1 MKRTTAIFALILAA
15 VMLLAGCK
23 KEPLPKV
30 YTVYSYGAPYTID
43 TEGRTISDG
52 TYTYGYEYAASGSS
66 VSFTYPDGNVYSAG
80 IQSANS
86 SGAGGLSAGTISADY
101 DYSSGY
107 TDPLS
112 LCYALASPRETKRAA
127 SSGSNHPF
135 VALLLCGV
143 GIFNL
148 AAPKASWYLS
158 YGWRFKDTEP
168 SDAAIT
174 LSRIGGG
181 IAVVIGVIMLIA

>member
-1 MKRTTAIFALILAA
+1 MKRTIAMLALLFAA
-15 VMLLAGCK
+15 MLLFAGCK
-23 KEPLPKV
+23 KEPLPTV

-43 TEGRTISDG
+43 TQGRTISDG

-66 VSFTYPDGNVYSAG
+66 VSFTYPNGEVYGASITVASNGIGGVSAG
-80 IQSANS
+80 A
-86 SGAGGLSAGTISADY
+86 ISADY
-101 DYSSGY
+101 DYNSGY

-158 YGWRFKDTEP
+158 YGWRFKDAEP

>member
-1 MKRTTAIFALILAA
+1 MKRTMAIFALILAA
-15 VMLLAGCK
+15 AMLLAGCK
-23 KEPLPKV
+23 KEPLPAV

-43 TEGRTISDG
+43 TQSRTISDG

-86 SGAGGLSAGTISADY
+86 SGAGGLSAGSVSADY

-112 LCYALASPRETKRAA
+112 LCYALASPREPKGAA
-127 SSGSNHPF
+127 SSGANPLL
-135 VALLLCGV
+135 ALLLCGV

-158 YGWRFKDTEP
+158 YGWRFKDAEP

-174 LSRIGGG
+174 LSRIGGA

>member
-1 MKRTTAIFALILAA
+1 MKRTIAIFALILAA

-23 KEPLPKV
+23 KEPLPAV

-86 SGAGGLSAGTISADY
+86 SGAGGLSAGSVSADY
-101 DYSSGY
+101 DYNSGY

-112 LCYALASPRETKRAA
+112 LCYALASPREPKGAA

-158 YGWRFKDTEP
+158 YGWRFKDAEP

>member
-1 MKRTTAIFALILAA
+1 MKRTISVFALLLAA

-52 TYTYGYEYAASGSS
+52 TYTYGYEYAASGSR

-86 SGAGGLSAGTISADY
+86 SGAGGLSAGSVSADY

-112 LCYALASPRETKRAA
+112 LCYALTSPMETERAA

-158 YGWRFKDTEP
+158 YGWRFKDAEP
-168 SDAAIT
+168 SDAYMA
-174 LSRIGGG
+174 LARIGGA

>member
-43 TEGRTISDG
+43 TQSRTISDG

-86 SGAGGLSAGTISADY
+86 SGAGGVSAGSVSADY

-112 LCYALASPRETKRAA
+112 LCYALTSPRETERAA
-127 SSGSNHPF
+127 SSGSNHSF

-148 AAPKASWYLS
+148 AVPKASWYLS
-158 YGWRFKDTEP
+158 YGWRFKDAEP

>member
-1 MKRTTAIFALILAA
+1 MKRTIAMLALLFAAML
-15 VMLLAGCK
+15 LLAGCK
-23 KEPLPKV
+23 KEPLPTV

-43 TEGRTISDG
+43 TQGRTISDG
-52 TYTYGYEYAASGSS
+52 TYTYGYEYADSGNS
-66 VSFTYPDGNVYSAG
+66 VSFTYPNGEVYGASITVASNGIGGMSAG
-80 IQSANS
+80 A
-86 SGAGGLSAGTISADY
+86 ISADY

-107 TDPLS
+107 TDPLT
-112 LCYALASPRETKRAA
+112 LYRALTSPRETERA
-127 SSGSNHPF
+127 SDTNPL

-158 YGWRFKDTEP
+158 YGWRFKDAEP
-168 SDAAIT
+168 SDAYMA
-174 LSRIGGG
+174 LARIGGG

>member
-15 VMLLAGCK
+15 AMLLAGCK
-23 KEPLPKV
+23 KEPLPAV

-43 TEGRTISDG
+43 TQSRTISDG

-66 VSFTYPDGNVYSAG
+66 VSFTYPNGEVYGASITVMSNGIGGVSAG
-80 IQSANS
+80 AI
-86 SGAGGLSAGTISADY
+86 SGDY
-101 DYSSGY
+101 DYDSGY
-107 TDPLS
+107 TDPFTLHR
-112 LCYALASPRETKRAA
+112 ALTSPRETEKA
-127 SSGSNHPF
+127 SDTNPL

-158 YGWRFKDTEP
+158 YGWRFKDAEP

-181 IAVVIGVIMLIA
+181 IAVVIGVIMLIV

>member
-1 MKRTTAIFALILAA
+1 MKRTISVFALLLAA

-43 TEGRTISDG
+43 TQSCTISDG

-86 SGAGGLSAGTISADY
+86 SGAGGLSAGSISADY
-101 DYSSGY
+101 DYNSGY

-112 LCYALASPRETKRAA
+112 LCYALASPRETERAA

-158 YGWRFKDTEP
+158 YGWRFKDAEP

>member
-15 VMLLAGCK
+15 AMLLAGCK
-23 KEPLPKV
+23 KEPLPAV

-43 TEGRTISDG
+43 TQSRTISDG

-66 VSFTYPDGNVYSAG
+66 VSFTYPDGNVYSA
-80 IQSANS
+80 
-86 SGAGGLSAGTISADY
+86 DY
-101 DYSSGY
+101 DYNSGY

-112 LCYALASPRETKRAA
+112 LCYALASPRETERAA

-158 YGWRFKDTEP
+158 YGWRFKDAEP

>member
-1 MKRTTAIFALILAA
+1 MKRTIAMLALLFAA
-15 VMLLAGCK
+15 MLLFAGCR
-23 KEPLPKV
+23 KEPLPTV

-43 TEGRTISDG
+43 TQSRTISDG
-52 TYTYGYEYAASGSS
+52 TYTYGYEYAASGRS

-80 IQSANS
+80 ISTANS
-86 SGAGGLSAGTISADY
+86 SGAGGVSAGSISADY

-112 LCYALASPRETKRAA
+112 LCYALTSPRETERT
-127 SSGSNHPF
+127 SNTNPL

-158 YGWRFKDTEP
+158 YGWRFKDAEP
-168 SDAAIT
+168 SDAYMA
-174 LSRIGGG
+174 LARIGGG
-181 IAVVIGVIMLIA
+181 IAIVIGVIMLIA

>member
-1 MKRTTAIFALILAA
+1 M
-15 VMLLAGCK
+15 
-23 KEPLPKV
+23 
-30 YTVYSYGAPYTID
+30 
-43 TEGRTISDG
+43 
-52 TYTYGYEYAASGSS
+52 
-66 VSFTYPDGNVYSAG
+66 SFTYPDGNVYSAG

-86 SGAGGLSAGTISADY
+86 SGAGGVSAGSVCADY
-101 DYSSGY
+101 DYYSGY

-112 LCYALASPRETKRAA
+112 LCYALTSPRETERAA

-158 YGWRFKDTEP
+158 YGWRFKDAEP
-168 SDAAIT
+168 SDAYMAIA
-174 LSRIGGG
+174 RIGGA
-181 IAVVIGVIMLIA
+181 IALVIGIIMLIV

>member
-1 MKRTTAIFALILAA
+1 MKRTIAIFALIFAA
-15 VMLLAGCK
+15 AMLLAGCK
-23 KEPLPKV
+23 KEPAPTV

-43 TEGRTISDG
+43 TQGRTISDG

-80 IQSANS
+80 ISTANS
-86 SGAGGLSAGTISADY
+86 SGAGGVSAGSISADY
-101 DYSSGY
+101 DYNSGY

-112 LCYALASPRETKRAA
+112 LCYALTSPRETERA
-127 SSGSNHPF
+127 SDTNPL

-158 YGWRFKDTEP
+158 YGWRFKDAEP

>member
-15 VMLLAGCK
+15 AMLLAGCK
-23 KEPLPKV
+23 KEPLPTV

-43 TEGRTISDG
+43 TQSRTISDG

-86 SGAGGLSAGTISADY
+86 SGAGGLSAGSVSADY
-101 DYSSGY
+101 DYNSGY

-112 LCYALASPRETKRAA
+112 LCYALASPRETERAA

-135 VALLLCGV
+135 VALLLWR
-143 GIFNL
+143 F
-148 AAPKASWYLS
+148 STYYLS
-158 YGWRFKDTEP
+158 ILAGALLTMAENVNQLRRRGQKQE
-168 SDAAIT
+168 
-174 LSRIGGG
+174 
-181 IAVVIGVIMLIA
+181 GVSNEHSK

>member
-1 MKRTTAIFALILAA
+1 MKRTIAMLALVFAA
-15 VMLLAGCK
+15 MLLFAGCK

-86 SGAGGLSAGTISADY
+86 SGAGGLSAGSVSADY

-112 LCYALASPRETKRAA
+112 LCYALTSPRETERAA

-158 YGWRFKDTEP
+158 YGWRFKDAEP

-174 LSRIGGG
+174 LSRIGGA

>member
-1 MKRTTAIFALILAA
+1 MKRTISVFALLLAA
-15 VMLLAGCK
+15 AMLLAGCK
-23 KEPLPKV
+23 KEPLPAV

-43 TEGRTISDG
+43 TQSRIISDG

-86 SGAGGLSAGTISADY
+86 SGAGGLSAGSVSADY

-112 LCYALASPRETKRAA
+112 LCYALASPRETERAA

-158 YGWRFKDTEP
+158 YGWRFKDAEP

-174 LSRIGGG
+174 LSRIGGA
-181 IAVVIGVIMLIA
+181 IAVVIAVIMLIA

>member
-1 MKRTTAIFALILAA
+1 MKRTISVFALILAA
-15 VMLLAGCK
+15 AMLLAGCK

-43 TEGRTISDG
+43 TQSRTISDG

-86 SGAGGLSAGTISADY
+86 SGAGGVSAGSVSADY
-101 DYSSGY
+101 DYNSGY

-158 YGWRFKDTEP
+158 YGWHFKDAEP

-181 IAVVIGVIMLIA
+181 IAIVIGVIMLIA

>member
-1 MKRTTAIFALILAA
+1 MKRTISVFALLLAA
-15 VMLLAGCK
+15 AMLLAGCK
-23 KEPLPKV
+23 KEPLPAV
-30 YTVYSYGAPYTID
+30 STVYSYGAPYTID
-43 TEGRTISDG
+43 TQSRTISDG

-86 SGAGGLSAGTISADY
+86 SGAGGLSAGSVSADY

-112 LCYALASPRETKRAA
+112 LCYALTSPRETERAA

-158 YGWRFKDTEP
+158 YGWRFKDAEP
-168 SDAAIT
+168 SDAYMA
-174 LSRIGGG
+174 LARIGGG

>member
-1 MKRTTAIFALILAA
+1 MKRTIAIFALILAA

-23 KEPLPKV
+23 KEPLPAV

-43 TEGRTISDG
+43 TQSRTISDG

-86 SGAGGLSAGTISADY
+86 SGAGGVSAGSVSADY

-148 AAPKASWYLS
+148 AAPKVSWYLS
-158 YGWRFKDTEP
+158 YGWRFKDAEP

-174 LSRIGGG
+174 LSRIGGA

>member
-1 MKRTTAIFALILAA
+1 MAIFALILAA
-15 VMLLAGCK
+15 AMLLAGCK
-23 KEPLPKV
+23 KEPLPAV

-86 SGAGGLSAGTISADY
+86 SGAGGVSAGSVSADY

-112 LCYALASPRETKRAA
+112 LCYALASPRETERAA

-158 YGWRFKDTEP
+158 YGWRFKDAEP

-174 LSRIGGG
+174 LSRIGGA

>member
-1 MKRTTAIFALILAA
+1 MKRTIAIFALIFAA
-15 VMLLAGCK
+15 IMLFAGCK
-23 KEPLPKV
+23 KEPLPTV

-43 TEGRTISDG
+43 TQSRTISDG

-66 VSFTYPDGNVYSAG
+66 VSFTYPNGEVYGASITVASNGIGGMSAG
-80 IQSANS
+80 A
-86 SGAGGLSAGTISADY
+86 ISADY

-112 LCYALASPRETKRAA
+112 LCYALTSPRETERAA
-127 SSGSNHPF
+127 SSGSNHSF

-158 YGWRFKDTEP
+158 YGWRFKDAEP

>member
-1 MKRTTAIFALILAA
+1 MKRTIAMLALVFAA
-15 VMLLAGCK
+15 MLLFAGCK
-23 KEPLPKV
+23 KEPLPTV

-43 TEGRTISDG
+43 TQSRTISDG
-52 TYTYGYEYAASGSS
+52 TYTYGYEYAASGRS
-66 VSFTYPDGNVYSAG
+66 VSFIYPDGNVYSAG
-80 IQSANS
+80 ISTANS
-86 SGAGGLSAGTISADY
+86 SGAGGVSAGTISADY

-112 LCYALASPRETKRAA
+112 LCYALTSPRETERA
-127 SSGSNHPF
+127 SDTNPL

-158 YGWRFKDTEP
+158 YGWRFKDAEP

-174 LSRIGGG
+174 ISRIGGG

>member
-1 MKRTTAIFALILAA
+1 MKRTIAIFALIFAA
-15 VMLLAGCK
+15 ILLFAGCK

-52 TYTYGYEYAASGSS
+52 TYTYGYEYAASGSR

-86 SGAGGLSAGTISADY
+86 SGAGGLSAGSVSADY

-127 SSGSNHPF
+127 SSGT
-135 VALLLCGV
+135 LLPES
-143 GIFNL
+143 ISAL
-148 AAPKASWYLS
+148 AAPMAIV
-158 YGWRFKDTEP
+158 
-168 SDAAIT
+168 SDMAN
-174 LSRIGGG
+174 
-181 IAVVIGVIMLIA
+181 IAV

>member
-1 MKRTTAIFALILAA
+1 VKRTTAIFALILAA
-15 VMLLAGCK
+15 AMLLAGCK

-52 TYTYGYEYAASGSS
+52 TYTYGYEYAASGSR

-86 SGAGGLSAGTISADY
+86 SGAGGVSAGSVSADY
-101 DYSSGY
+101 DYNSGY
-107 TDPLS
+107 TDPL
-112 LCYALASPRETKRAA
+112 SPRETKRAA

-158 YGWRFKDTEP
+158 YGWRFKDAEP

>member
-1 MKRTTAIFALILAA
+1 MKRTIAMLALLFAA
-15 VMLLAGCK
+15 MLLFAGCK
-23 KEPLPKV
+23 KEPLPTV

-43 TEGRTISDG
+43 TQGRTISDG
-52 TYTYGYEYAASGSS
+52 TYTYGYEYADSGNS
-66 VSFTYPDGNVYSAG
+66 VDFTYPNGEVYGASITVASNGIGGMSAG
-80 IQSANS
+80 A
-86 SGAGGLSAGTISADY
+86 ISADY

-107 TDPLS
+107 TDPLT
-112 LCYALASPRETKRAA
+112 LYRALTSPRETERA
-127 SSGSNHPF
+127 SDTNPL

-158 YGWRFKDTEP
+158 YGWRFKDAEP

>member
-1 MKRTTAIFALILAA
+1 MKRTIAIFALIFAA
-15 VMLLAGCK
+15 ILLFAGCK

-43 TEGRTISDG
+43 TQSRTISDG
-52 TYTYGYEYAASGSS
+52 TYTYGYEYAASSS
-66 VSFTYPDGNVYSAG
+66 RVSFTYPDGNVYSAG

-86 SGAGGLSAGTISADY
+86 SGAGGLSAGSISADY
-101 DYSSGY
+101 DYNSGY

-112 LCYALASPRETKRAA
+112 LCYALASPREPKGAA
-127 SSGSNHPF
+127 SSGANPLL
-135 VALLLCGV
+135 ALLLCGV

-158 YGWRFKDTEP
+158 YGWRFKDAEP

-174 LSRIGGG
+174 LSRIGGA

>member
-1 MKRTTAIFALILAA
+1 MKRTISVFALLLAA

-43 TEGRTISDG
+43 TQSRTISDG

-86 SGAGGLSAGTISADY
+86 SGAGGVSAGSVSADY

-112 LCYALASPRETKRAA
+112 LCYALASPRETERAA

-158 YGWRFKDTEP
+158 YGWRFKDAEP
-168 SDAAIT
+168 SDAYMA
-174 LSRIGGG
+174 LARIGGG

>member
-1 MKRTTAIFALILAA
+1 MKRTTAIFALIFAA
-15 VMLLAGCK
+15 IMLLAGCK
-23 KEPLPKV
+23 KEPLPTV

-43 TEGRTISDG
+43 TQSRTISDG
-52 TYTYGYEYAASGSS
+52 TYTYGYEYAASGSR

-86 SGAGGLSAGTISADY
+86 SGAGGLSAGSVSADH

-112 LCYALASPRETKRAA
+112 LCYALASTREPKGAA
-127 SSGSNHPF
+127 SSGANPLL
-135 VALLLCGV
+135 ALLLCGV

-158 YGWRFKDTEP
+158 YGWRFKDAEP

>member
-1 MKRTTAIFALILAA
+1 MKRTTAIFALIFAA
-15 VMLLAGCK
+15 AMLLAGCK
-23 KEPLPKV
+23 KEPLPTV

-43 TEGRTISDG
+43 TQGCTISDG

-86 SGAGGLSAGTISADY
+86 SGAGGVSAGAISADY

-107 TDPLS
+107 TDPLT
-112 LCYALASPRETKRAA
+112 LYRALTSPRETEKA
-127 SSGSNHPF
+127 SDTNPL

-158 YGWRFKDTEP
+158 YGWRFKDAEP

-181 IAVVIGVIMLIA
+181 IAIVIGVIMLIV

>member
-1 MKRTTAIFALILAA
+1 MKRTTAIFALIFAA
-15 VMLLAGCK
+15 IMLLAGCK
-23 KEPLPKV
+23 REPAP
-30 YTVYSYGAPYTID
+30 TVYAIDVYGATYIVD
-43 TEGRTISDG
+43 TENCTISDG
-52 TYTYGYEYAASGSS
+52 TYTYGYEYAASGRS

-86 SGAGGLSAGTISADY
+86 SGAGGVSAGSISADY

-112 LCYALASPRETKRAA
+112 LCYALTFPRETERA
-127 SSGSNHPF
+127 SDTNPL

-158 YGWRFKDTEP
+158 YGWRFKDAEP

-181 IAVVIGVIMLIA
+181 IAIVIGVIMLIA

>member
-1 MKRTTAIFALILAA
+1 MKRTMAIFALILAA
-15 VMLLAGCK
+15 AMLLAGCK
-23 KEPLPKV
+23 KEPLPAV

-86 SGAGGLSAGTISADY
+86 SGAGGVSAGSVSADY
-101 DYSSGY
+101 DYNSGY

-112 LCYALASPRETKRAA
+112 LCYALASPRETERAA
-127 SSGSNHPF
+127 SSGANPLL
-135 VALLLCGV
+135 ALLLCGV

-158 YGWRFKDTEP
+158 YGWRFKDAEP

-174 LSRIGGG
+174 LSRIGGA

>member
-1 MKRTTAIFALILAA
+1 MKRTIAMLALLFAAI
-15 VMLLAGCK
+15 LLFAGCK
-23 KEPLPKV
+23 KEPLPTV

-43 TEGRTISDG
+43 TQGRTISDG

-80 IQSANS
+80 ISTANS
-86 SGAGGLSAGTISADY
+86 SGAGGVSAGMISADY

-107 TDPLS
+107 TDPLT
-112 LCYALASPRETKRAA
+112 LYRALTSPREKGKVSDT
-127 SSGSNHPF
+127 NPL

-158 YGWRFKDTEP
+158 YGWRFKDAEP

-181 IAVVIGVIMLIA
+181 IAIVIGVIMLIA

>member
-1 MKRTTAIFALILAA
+1 MKRTMAIFALILAA
-15 VMLLAGCK
+15 AMLLAGCK

-43 TEGRTISDG
+43 TESRTISDG
-52 TYTYGYEYAASGSS
+52 TYTYGYEYAASGSR

-86 SGAGGLSAGTISADY
+86 SGAGGLSAGSVSADY
-101 DYSSGY
+101 DYNSGY
-107 TDPLS
+107 TDPLT
-112 LCYALASPRETKRAA
+112 LYRALTSPRETERA
-127 SSGSNHPF
+127 SDTNPL

-158 YGWRFKDTEP
+158 YGWRFKDAEP
-168 SDAAIT
+168 SDAYMA
-174 LSRIGGG
+174 LARIGGG
-181 IAVVIGVIMLIA
+181 IAIVIGVIMLIA

>member
-1 MKRTTAIFALILAA
+1 MKRTIAIFALIFAA
-15 VMLLAGCK
+15 ILLFAGCK

-52 TYTYGYEYAASGSS
+52 TYTYGYEYAASSS
-66 VSFTYPDGNVYSAG
+66 RVSFTYPDGNVYSAG

-86 SGAGGLSAGTISADY
+86 SGAGGLSAGSISADY
-101 DYSSGY
+101 DYNSGY

-112 LCYALASPRETKRAA
+112 LCYALASPREPKGAA
-127 SSGSNHPF
+127 SSGANPLL
-135 VALLLCGV
+135 ALLLCGV

-158 YGWRFKDTEP
+158 YGWRFKDAEP

-174 LSRIGGG
+174 LSRIGGA